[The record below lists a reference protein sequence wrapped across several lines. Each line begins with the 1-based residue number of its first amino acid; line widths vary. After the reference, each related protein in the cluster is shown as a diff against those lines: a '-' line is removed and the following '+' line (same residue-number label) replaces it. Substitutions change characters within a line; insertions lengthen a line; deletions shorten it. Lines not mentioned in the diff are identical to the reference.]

1 MKHIKKRVSN
11 IIGELTM
18 FFFSIGATDIKIDLK
33 DRESAFFITLSCN
46 CAKGQEKKICKLI
59 KALEC
64 PKGEAVE
71 EYYWGLAGNSDLDM
85 ELTLVGMMV
94 DDHKISYEE
103 DSLNLTLIKNK

>member
-1 MKHIKKRVSN
+1 MKHLKKRVSN

-33 DRESAFFITLSCN
+33 DRESAFLITLSCN
-46 CAKGQEKKICKLI
+46 YLKDQEEKISKLI
-59 KALEC
+59 KALQC
-64 PKGEAVE
+64 PKGEAIE

-94 DDHKISYEE
+94 DDHIISYEN
-103 DSLNLTLIKNK
+103 DLLNLTLIKNK

>member
-33 DRESAFFITLSCN
+33 DSDSAFLITLSCN
-46 CAKGQEKKICKLI
+46 YINEQEEKISKLI
-59 KALEC
+59 KALQC

-94 DDHKISYEE
+94 DDFKISYENNL
-103 DSLNLTLIKNK
+103 LNLALIKSK